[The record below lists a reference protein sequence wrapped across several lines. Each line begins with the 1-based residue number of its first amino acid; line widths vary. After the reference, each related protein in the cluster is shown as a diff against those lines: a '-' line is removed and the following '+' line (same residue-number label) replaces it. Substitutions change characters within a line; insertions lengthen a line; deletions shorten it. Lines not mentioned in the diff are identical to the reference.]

1 MTADECRA
9 KADELELMTRVV
21 SYGPDRVRLAE
32 QARFW
37 RLEEAKAR
45 ASVASRRAA

>member
-9 KADELELMTRVV
+9 KAEELELMTRVV
-21 SYGPDRVRLAE
+21 SYGPDRVRLSE

-37 RLEEAKAR
+37 RMEEAKAT
-45 ASVASRRAA
+45 ALETKRRAA

>member
-9 KADELELMTRVV
+9 KAEELELTTQVV
-21 SYGPDRVRLAE
+21 SYGPDRVRRSE

-37 RLEEAKAR
+37 RPEEAKTR
-45 ASVASRRAA
+45 AFEAKRRAA

>member
-9 KADELELMTRVV
+9 KAEELEQVAHLV
-21 SYGPDRVRLAE
+21 SYGPDRTRLAE

-37 RLEEAKAR
+37 RLEAAKAE
-45 ASVASRRAA
+45 AAGVRRNAA